1 MNHPS
6 HFFVAIDPGDCP
18 RCIGCD
24 VRSGSRHAEPPCPDA
39 APSKCVHNSIARC
52 EQNPA
57 WCTDCHQYIDQ
68 QTGKASNAP
77 TLVVQAAVNSL
88 RRIVYGDVVELG
100 WDRDTESYQYPE
112 DIF

>member
-1 MNHPS
+1 
-6 HFFVAIDPGDCP
+6 VAC
-18 RCIGCD
+18 
-24 VRSGSRHAEPPCPDA
+24 S
-39 APSKCVHNSIARC
+39 HNSIARC
-52 EQNPA
+52 EETIP

>member
-6 HFFVAIDPGDCP
+6 HHFFAFELGGDECP

-57 WCTDCHQYIDQ
+57 WCTDCH
-68 QTGKASNAP
+68 AWA
-77 TLVVQAAVNSL
+77 
-88 RRIVYGDVVELG
+88 
-100 WDRDTESYQYPE
+100 TE
-112 DIF
+112 